1 MAINEM
7 QGYDIGGGCKI
18 RVSWGA
24 RAAQRSWF
32 ARQLQLQ
39 QQQQQPQ
46 QQQHLSLSHLAQIPA
61 PASST
66 SSSSSTQNLD
76 QLSNND
82 INVLLNMSKNQS
94 MADSLGLFDSYV
106 NVNDTMLNLNGY
118 SVDQYNFQ
126 NEQIPYSS
134 MSSNDELKLNKL
146 LLAARDGNLDQLDLG
161 SNLYNS

>member
-1 MAINEM
+1 
-7 QGYDIGGGCKI
+7 
-18 RVSWGA
+18 
-24 RAAQRSWF
+24 
-32 ARQLQLQ
+32 
-39 QQQQQPQ
+39 
-46 QQQHLSLSHLAQIPA
+46 
-61 PASST
+61 
-66 SSSSSTQNLD
+66 
-76 QLSNND
+76 
-82 INVLLNMSKNQS
+82 MSKNQS